1 MKHYVRLTALAVVL
15 LGTVVPAWAG
25 SIFLTGHDPD
35 FHAAVGFFN
44 PLGAQH
50 INQVAIGF
58 VTDPLFNPFALTAP
72 KFLFVESS
80 ISPPGGH
87 VVGKTGIVASGYTEG
102 THFDHADAS
111 TLGAALDELGTTY
124 DALVIASDFG
134 GILTQPELDIL
145 NARKGDIIDFLNAG
159 GGLYAMAEGNGGAGL
174 TPGGGWYGYLPF
186 VASSTQFD
194 EFEVDNTLTA
204 FGASLGLTLSDINGN
219 FSHTIFTGIGPLDVV
234 DFNAAGD
241 ILSAAGRP
249 TTIPPVPEPTTAATL
264 GAALVATVLV
274 RRKRR

>member
-1 MKHYVRLTALAVVL
+1 MVSAVLTLPHPARSRSEPGAQVASTWIGVVCTRDSARGSAGAWFVHRESSPASRRAFVKHYVRLTALAVVL

-58 VTDPLFNPFALTAP
+58 VTDPLINPFSVP
-72 KFLFVESS
+72 GSKFLFVESS

-87 VVGKTGIVASGYTEG
+87 VVGKTGIVASGFTEG

-124 DALVIASDFG
+124 DALWI
-134 GILTQPELDIL
+134 
-145 NARKGDIIDFLNAG
+145 
-159 GGLYAMAEGNGGAGL
+159 
-174 TPGGGWYGYLPF
+174 
-186 VASSTQFD
+186 ASSTQFD